1 MQELISEAIVLDREE
16 AGDLDFRVS
25 FFTRRY
31 GKIIAK
37 AKSARKITSKLS
49 GHLNAG
55 NIVQARFVE
64 KGGSTSLTTG
74 NLQVVDALKSGSLD
88 LEPPDLYFL
97 NRILAE
103 GDADA
108 RLWQT
113 LISGEFRWPE
123 ILKALGWDPQKASCG
138 ECRKRASAAF
148 HINSQEFF
156 CVNCVSAVNKKELL
170 YINA

>member
-64 KGGSTSLTTG
+64 KG
-74 NLQVVDALKSGSLD
+74 NLQVVDALKSGRLD

-123 ILKALGWDPQKASCG
+123 ILKALGWDPQEAFCG
-138 ECRKRASAAF
+138 ECRTRASAAF